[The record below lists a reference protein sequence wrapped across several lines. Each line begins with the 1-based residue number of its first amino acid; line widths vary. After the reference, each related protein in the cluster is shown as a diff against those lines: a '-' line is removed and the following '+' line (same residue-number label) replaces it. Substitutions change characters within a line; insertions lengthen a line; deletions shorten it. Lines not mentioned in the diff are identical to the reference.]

1 MSITKERKTELIE
14 EYRRDDADTGSAD
27 VQIAILTERI
37 SQLTQHMK
45 LHRKDHSSKRGLLM
59 LVSQRRG
66 LLDYVRKTDVEHYVS
81 LIERLGIRR

>member
-66 LLDYVRKTDVEHYVS
+66 LLDYVRKTDVERYVS

>member
-14 EYRRDDADTGSAD
+14 EYRRDDSDTGSAD

-66 LLDYVRKTDVEHYVS
+66 LLDYVRKTDVERYVS